1 VRVKIVIIYGNAR
14 SGSTWHYAN
23 LLLEALK
30 RRGSVEVTEFSA
42 PNDMPDACVGCFN
55 CFTKGEDRC
64 PHADKVAPIAEAIAS
79 ADVIV
84 LASPIYAMD
93 VSGGMKSLLDHLCYR
108 WLVHRP
114 NPELFDAIGV
124 AVSTTAGAGL
134 SNADKT
140 LRNSL
145 RFWGLKRAFS
155 MKMAV
160 AAADWSEVS
169 DAKKARMRRTA
180 ERTADKVLRAMQR
193 PFGSPMRRIVF
204 LGVRGMMKNNTW
216 GTSDREYWLQNG
228 WLDGAN
234 PFKAARS

>member
-1 VRVKIVIIYGNAR
+1 M
-14 SGSTWHYAN
+14 
-23 LLLEALK
+23 
-30 RRGSVEVTEFSA
+30 TEFSS

-114 NPELFDAIGV
+114 NPELLDAIGV

-160 AAADWSEVS
+160 AAADWNEVS
-169 DAKKARMRRTA
+169 DAKKARCVAPRR
-180 ERTADKVLRAMQR
+180 DCGQVLRANE
-193 PFGSPMRRIVF
+193 PPLVRRC
-204 LGVRGMMKNNTW
+204 GVHLSWCRGMMKT
-216 GTSDREYWLQNG
+216 TP
-228 WLDGAN
+228 GATAIGSTC
-234 PFKAARS
+234 FRTAGSTA